1 MRSGTP
7 RHHATGFTLLELVLV
22 IALLCALAGYVMPS
36 FMSSLHAEA
45 LPTSARDLRSLIY
58 LVRAEA
64 MLEGKRYRIRFPDPQ
79 ELEDVYGEEYLRFR
93 HQPLIEKEDLP
104 IEAPGLFVPVRA
116 NWAREPV
123 LHERVRCIRLEPGM
137 PHIEEESEEFAET
150 LEGEWDL
157 DADMQDMEELW
168 NTDLIVEPDGTVEWA
183 TFTLVVLD
191 DPQVELEDVEDVA
204 ELPKLNV
211 MIDGRTGQIW
221 VQRPLTQDEKELLLR
236 ENGSHILH
244 MDRIDAEPI
253 TEENILRLKDLL

>member
-1 MRSGTP
+1 MRSGAE
-7 RHHATGFTLLELVLV
+7 RHRATGFTLLELVLV
-22 IALLCALAGYVMPS
+22 IALLCVMAGYVMPS

-64 MLEGKRYRIRFPDPQ
+64 MLEGKRYRICFPDPE
-79 ELEDVYGEEYLRFR
+79 ELEAEYGEEYLRFR

-104 IEAPGLFVPVRA
+104 IEAPGQFFPVRA

-123 LHERVRCIRLEPGM
+123 LHERVRCIRLVRGM
-137 PHIEEESEEFAET
+137 PHIEEESDEFAEA
-150 LEGEWDL
+150 LEEEWEL
-157 DADMQDMEELW
+157 DADLRDMEDLW
-168 NTDLIVEPDGTVEWA
+168 DTELIVEPDGTVEWA

-191 DPQVELEDVEDVA
+191 DPQAELEDVEEVE

-221 VQRPLTQDEKELLLR
+221 VQRPLAEEEKELLLR